1 MMQTKAEVTRAQRDR
16 LVSELR
22 ALRRRLLTQQMT
34 TYERQGYL
42 LIEASLIG
50 QISDLEDELLLNEVR
65 YSQIEGL

>member
-50 QISDLEDELLLNEVR
+50 QISDLEDELPLNEVR